1 MSLLLAPLAMCAF
14 CSTPAFSSPQLI
26 FYCTKLKSVRTWI
39 VRSPLGF
46 SFIYPPSWSVSDRRP
61 FTSIYFAV
69 VSPSLGSCFA
79 ISFLPPLI
87 SHLFF
92 GACLS
97 NASFCNLHLL
107 FLQSGSYLPP
117 SGFRCSVSSFLISI
131 LPPPLDLHTVERTPT
146 LRIYSRLQPLNF
158 QGQDQ

>member
-97 NASFCNLHLL
+97 NASFCNQGAIYP
-107 FLQSGSYLPP
+107 LQVSVVRCRPSWFQSFPP
-117 SGFRCSVSSFLISI
+117 LWTSI
-131 LPPPLDLHTVERTPT
+131 LWNVLPHCVFTPAYN
-146 LRIYSRLQPLNF
+146 LSIFKGRINKLVLI
-158 QGQDQ
+158 